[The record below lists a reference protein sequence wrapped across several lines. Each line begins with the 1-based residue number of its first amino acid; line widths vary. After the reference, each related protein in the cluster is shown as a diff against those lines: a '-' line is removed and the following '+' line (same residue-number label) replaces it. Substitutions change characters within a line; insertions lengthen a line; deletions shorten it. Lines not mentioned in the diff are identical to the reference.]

1 MSAHRVRGTASNVIQ
16 GGWGWVSGVVVGC
29 LPAGGRPGVL
39 VRRWPKMLRPLAWLP
54 ILGPVIGDEF
64 EAVLSAAQ
72 AGSGEAFS
80 RLWRDGN
87 PALLR
92 YLRVMVPGA
101 AEDVAADTWV
111 QVVRGLTAFR
121 GGEQDWRAWLFT
133 TARRRTIDERRRRSR
148 RPVTPLAEVASDRLP
163 VSRDAADVAIE
174 HLATRSV
181 MALVAGLPALQAEV
195 ILLRVVAGLDNEAVA
210 RLTGRSPGAVRVAAH
225 RGLRRLAQILA
236 ETGVTR

>member
-1 MSAHRVRGTASNVIQ
+1 MAK
-16 GGWGWVSGVVVGC
+16 
-29 LPAGGRPGVL
+29 L
-39 VRRWPKMLRPLAWLP
+39 LRPLAGLP

-64 EAVLSAAQ
+64 EAVLRAAQ

-121 GGEQDWRAWLFT
+121 GGEQAWRAWLFT
-133 TARRRTIDERRRRSR
+133 TARRRAIDERRRRSR
-148 RPVTPLAEVASDRLP
+148 RPVTALAEVAPEQLP
-163 VSRDAADVAIE
+163 VCRTP
-174 HLATRSV
+174 LTWRSSTS
-181 MALVAGLPALQAEV
+181 LP
-195 ILLRVVAGLDNEAVA
+195 
-210 RLTGRSPGAVRVAAH
+210 GR
-225 RGLRRLAQILA
+225 
-236 ETGVTR
+236 